1 MHDVAVIGG
10 GIAGC
15 ATAYFL
21 AADGVDVVLLERG
34 ELNALASGS
43 NAGSLHAQI
52 PHDTFEQLGPDWAR
66 GFTPTL
72 RLFLESIELWRE
84 ADRWL
89 DTPLEVST
97 PGGVLVA
104 ADERQMRS
112 IEVKAAIEREAGLE
126 VELLDRSGLHALAPY
141 VSEQMVGGMYCRQEG
156 KANPLLAASAF
167 ARAAGGLGANIL
179 RHCHVAGIQRSA
191 AGFELQTGTGTV
203 HARRLVNAAGAQA
216 DAVAA
221 MLGLSLDLKLQRY
234 PIQVSVTEPAEP
246 LLAHLLYYAR
256 APLTMKQSAAGTV
269 LIGGGWPARIDRL
282 GRPSVDPESLSANL
296 GFAMELVP
304 RLGSLNVVRTWAAIV
319 NGTEDWRPWLGEV
332 PGFPGFFMCYVPWM
346 GFTAG
351 PAAGRLIADVVQGRG
366 ASLEV
371 DMRAFVPG

>member
-1 MHDVAVIGG
+1 MADVVVVGG

-21 AADGVDVVLLERG
+21 AADGVEVTLLERS

-66 GFTPTL
+66 GFAPTL
-72 RLFLESIELWRE
+72 RLFLESISLWRE
-84 ADRWL
+84 AEGWL
-89 DTPLEVST
+89 DTPLEVAV

-104 ADERQMRS
+104 ADDRQMRS
-112 IEVKAAIEREAGLE
+112 IEAKAEIERTAGLQM
-126 VELLDRSGLHALAPY
+126 ELLDRASLRALAPY
-141 VSEQMVGGMYCRQEG
+141 LSDRMVGGAYCPQEG

-167 ARAAGGLGANIL
+167 ARAAEALGAKIL
-179 RHCHVAGIQRSA
+179 RDCPVTAIEREGS
-191 AGFELQTGTGTV
+191 GFRLRTNTGTLQ
-203 HARRLVNAAGAQA
+203 ARRLVNAAGA
-216 DAVAA
+216 DAEAISA
-221 MLGLSLDLKLQRY
+221 MLGLSLGLTLQRY

-246 LLAHLLYYAR
+246 LLGHLLYYAR

-269 LIGGGWPARIDRL
+269 LIGGGWPARLDRA
-282 GRPSVDPESLSANL
+282 GRPSVDPESLAANL

-319 NGTEDWRPWLGEV
+319 NGTDDWRPWLGEV
-332 PGFPGFFMCYVPWM
+332 PGVPGFFMCYVPWM

-351 PAAGRLIADVVQGRG
+351 PAAGRLIADVVQDHPP
-366 ASLEV
+366 SLPV
-371 DMRAFVPG
+371 DMSAFVPA